1 MKHIIPII
9 FTSLLL
15 FACSGGDKNK
25 RTILIKSD
33 KVLSFTIDDNTKTK
47 ITVLFPYT
55 GSDGKEYLTFQN
67 SGKNE
72 IQIYDMRTEE
82 LAFKLEPEVNGENG
96 IGFLRGYTIKN
107 RDSIFVSTQGKA
119 EISLIDYRG
128 KVKNRYRYDK
138 TEDGHLLHY
147 GAINSFRYKPI
158 IFHENKMYIL
168 PTGNRWGATNPVS
181 SVIDLETK
189 TVHALQG
196 FQYPSMPKTDNRAK
210 MLGKE
215 ADFSRCF
222 NGKQF
227 VYSFSF
233 REDIFVTD
241 INHDSVKSINVK
253 SKYINQIS
261 ERDDYGNLTFKDMVA
276 ESNYGNLFYDT
287 YRKVYYR
294 VAYPGAELEK
304 GINGLD
310 LLEYGHRNFSI
321 IILNEDF
328 EIIGETLFPD
338 YTYNSRLMFVRED
351 GLYISTSHFM
361 NPNYSDDILSFQRV
375 DLSREP

>member
-15 FACSGGDKNK
+15 FACSGGDKSK

-67 SGKNE
+67 SSKNE
-72 IQIYDMRTEE
+72 IQFYDMRTEE

-107 RDSIFVSTQGKA
+107 RDSIFVATQGKA
-119 EISLIDYRG
+119 EISLIDCKG
-128 KVKNRYRYDK
+128 NVKDRYKYDK
-138 TEDGHLLHY
+138 TEDGHFLHY
-147 GAINSFRYKPI
+147 GAISSYRYKPI

-168 PTGNRWGATNPVS
+168 PTGNRW
-181 SVIDLETK
+181 
-189 TVHALQG
+189 
-196 FQYPSMPKTDNRAK
+196 
-210 MLGKE
+210 
-215 ADFSRCF
+215 
-222 NGKQF
+222 
-227 VYSFSF
+227 
-233 REDIFVTD
+233 
-241 INHDSVKSINVK
+241 
-253 SKYINQIS
+253 
-261 ERDDYGNLTFKDMVA
+261 
-276 ESNYGNLFYDT
+276 
-287 YRKVYYR
+287 
-294 VAYPGAELEK
+294 GAELEK